1 MTHRYFRHR
10 LPEASSPH
18 QALSSLMGASA
29 LLVRVDR
36 RAGRTEV
43 IVATEAE
50 SYQDFA
56 AESALGEGEE
66 VSETDVTA
74 FGR

>member
-10 LPEASSPH
+10 VREGRTPQE
-18 QALSSLMGASA
+18 ALSSLEGATGFI
-29 LLVRVDR
+29 VRVDR
-36 RAGRTEV
+36 RRDRTEV

-50 SYQDFA
+50 NYNGVA
-56 AESALGEGEE
+56 AQSELGKGEQ

-74 FGR
+74 FRQ